1 MHFGSATS
9 IARCVLPVDA
19 RDLLCCSKLTC
30 DATCESIPHAHT
42 GHLWPYGRMAIV
54 LNILNY

>member
-1 MHFGSATS
+1 M
-9 IARCVLPVDA
+9 ARCVLPVDA

-42 GHLWPYGRMAIV
+42 GHIWPYGRMAIV
-54 LNILNY
+54 LNILSSLTD